1 MPPSGS
7 GASADRVRAQDPQLA
22 AVYHAQMVERGATHT
37 KALCVV
43 AARLAERAWATMSRD
58 MPYVVC
64 DTNGHPVTAA
74 EAKAIIAAH
83 FTVPEAV
90 RRRRRSKKVGKAPH
104 EVLVGHQDVRA
115 RSAIAR
121 RPSPQAS
128 STRGRVR
135 SRPADRLTPF
145 PLHCEN
151 RATTSLGWI
160 NAACPRSIR
169 EDPPSGPT

>member
-7 GASADRVRAQDPQLA
+7 GASADRARAQDPQLA

-135 SRPADRLTPF
+135 SRPADRLTPS